1 MIRTD
6 LEYRLS
12 KQRVDDIEQ
21 RLLTDNEA
29 LTSKGF
35 KAAEVKRAL
44 NPLLYF
50 QEQIQAEIEAYERL
64 KRGEFEGSINLR
76 DIGQLLI
83 ALRISKGVSQ
93 RELAKRLEVSES
105 QVSRDENNEYSGISL
120 QRINRILEALDAEIT
135 LSVSAKAPEA
145 KAKAKPRATKTKA
158 KGSRT

>member
-6 LEYRLS
+6 LEYRMS
-12 KQRVDDIEQ
+12 QQRV
-21 RLLTDNEA
+21 A
-29 LTSKGF
+29 
-35 KAAEVKRAL
+35 
-44 NPLLYF
+44 
-50 QEQIQAEIEAYERL
+50 QIQEHIERETAELKQQGYGKVEVARGIDPLKFFQGQIQSEIESYERL
-64 KRGEFEGSINLR
+64 KRGEFEGAINLR

-135 LSVSAKAPEA
+135 LSVTAKSAEPKP
-145 KAKAKPRATKTKA
+145 KAKPRAAKTKA